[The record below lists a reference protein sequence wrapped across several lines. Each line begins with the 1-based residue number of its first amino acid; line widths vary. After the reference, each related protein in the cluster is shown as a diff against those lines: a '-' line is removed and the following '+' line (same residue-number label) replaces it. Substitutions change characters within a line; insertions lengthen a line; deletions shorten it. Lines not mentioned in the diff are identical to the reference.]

1 MWTKSAIRKLHIK
14 FSLNVHFFQ
23 RNLSWL
29 FLFYPI
35 NYKCSLIIELKN
47 YLVFYFTVYSNVNS
61 NIISI
66 YYLYLDIFF
75 MYIKY
80 NAIYKYTLSDKRK
93 NKVYYTYIS
102 KTYNYQSSFDF
113 SFNLII
119 KYGKQEFTIML
130 VLQIVYVLIFFIKYI
145 KY

>member
-1 MWTKSAIRKLHIK
+1 
-14 FSLNVHFFQ
+14 
-23 RNLSWL
+23 
-29 FLFYPI
+29 
-35 NYKCSLIIELKN
+35 
-47 YLVFYFTVYSNVNS
+47 
-61 NIISI
+61 
-66 YYLYLDIFF
+66 

-80 NAIYKYTLSDKRK
+80 NAIYKYTLSDKQK

-102 KTYNYQSSFDF
+102 KKYKYQSSFDF